1 MNRQTFLRSFAVAAL
16 SLTAVACTT
25 DAGDPLTASD
35 PGPAPAA
42 TAPAGATSG
51 AQGSTAT
58 DSAPQEI
65 TIVTLDSMRFEPA
78 TLTVVAGRPVRLTVR
93 NGGNGEH
100 DFTLSRGAARP
111 VTIAVKPGQS
121 NSATFTVAR
130 PGTYPFVC
138 SVFGHALAG
147 MTGTITA
154 TAA

>member
-16 SLTAVACTT
+16 ALTAVACTT
-25 DAGDPLTASD
+25 DADDPLTASD

-42 TAPAGATSG
+42 TAPAGAASG

-93 NGGNGEH
+93 NQGSTTH
-100 DFTLSRGAARP
+100 DFTLSKGVARP
-111 VTIAVKPGQS
+111 VKVTVKGGETD
-121 NSATFTVAR
+121 SATFTIPR
-130 PGTYPFVC
+130 PGAYQFVC
-138 SVFGHALAG
+138 AQFGHTMAG